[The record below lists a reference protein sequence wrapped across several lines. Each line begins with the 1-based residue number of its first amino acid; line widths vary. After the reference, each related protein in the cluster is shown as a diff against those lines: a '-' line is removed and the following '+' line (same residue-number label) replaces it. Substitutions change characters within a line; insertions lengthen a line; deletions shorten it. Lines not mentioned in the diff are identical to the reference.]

1 MDISNGVE
9 NEFNNTT
16 NDDLARMI
24 ARGFEDTSKK
34 ADVDLEF
41 KEVKSRLDKIE
52 ALLMGD
58 YKRRIERL
66 ETEMKELREALA
78 LK

>member
-1 MDISNGVE
+1 ME
-9 NEFNNTT
+9 NNFNNTT
-16 NDDLARMI
+16 NNDLARMI
-24 ARGFEDTSKK
+24 AKGFEETAKK

-41 KEVKSRLDKIE
+41 KEVKNRLDKIE

-58 YKRRIERL
+58 YKKRIERL